1 MLSQVI
7 SRAYLCVSMY
17 VSCSTA
23 TWGGLTH
30 VLSEFPVR
38 IVQLGQEMFRI
49 RIFTL
54 GPDPD
59 ISSIKK
65 LKTLN
70 GLGLET
76 L

>member
-1 MLSQVI
+1 
-7 SRAYLCVSMY
+7 MY

-38 IVQLGQEMFRI
+38 IVQLRQEMFRI